1 MEPEK
6 KKRWHRLSRIDLK
19 KVDKQSKK
27 VEVATARH
35 ARKFL
40 LGRLENLQHIRRH
53 LFGWLLLLLVLISL
67 NVAQVMFDQNYVQ
80 VDQPM
85 QNSAYGEGVLGPLN
99 NLNPLF
105 ASSDAEIS
113 ASKLMFSGLLSY
125 DKVGRL
131 QGDVAQNYQISP
143 NGKTYTVNLKP
154 NVKWHD
160 GKPLTAQDVVYTVR
174 TMQDPK
180 TGSRHYSSWQNIEV
194 AATTPQQV
202 VFTLPTSYAPFA
214 SAMTF
219 PILPEHILGKVPPEQ
234 LQENE
239 FNGNPVGSGPFS
251 YVDLQTID
259 ASKDK
264 KALQLDRY
272 EEYWDGPSKLSRFSL
287 YVYGNREDLVKG
299 VQQREVNA
307 ASGVKV
313 NTTRLQSTDVALN
326 NGVFALFKTDN
337 IILKDKNVRKALV
350 QGLDR
355 EKLRSEL
362 GGKKVLEGPIINDQ
376 TPIANQVIQPGY
388 DVTAASQLLDAAGW
402 VKGSD
407 GIRYKAGQPLKLR
420 IVSVDTSS
428 YRKLVGLLSRHWK
441 QLGIKAETQLIDP
454 QQIQQIILRP
464 RAYDILVYELSMGGD
479 PDGYAFWHSSQAS
492 NTGLNFSNYV
502 SPSADDALVT
512 ARGRSNTAQ
521 RDAKYANF
529 AKKWVDDA
537 PAVALY
543 RSSLSYTTTGG
554 TQSITK
560 TDALVSST
568 DRYFNVTNWSSET
581 EKVYNTP

>member
-6 KKRWHRLSRIDLK
+6 KKRWHRLNRIDLK

-27 VEVATARH
+27 VEIATARH

-53 LFGWLLLLLVLISL
+53 LIGWLLLLLVLISL
-67 NVAQVMFDQNYVQ
+67 NVAQVMFDQNYVR
-80 VDQPM
+80 VEQPM

-131 QGDVAQNYQISP
+131 QSDIAQNYVISP
-143 NGKTYTVNLKP
+143 NGRTYTVNLRP
-154 NVKWHD
+154 NVQWHD

-194 AATTPQQV
+194 AATSPQQV

-219 PILPEHILGKVPPEQ
+219 SILPEHILGKVPPEQ

-239 FNGNPVGSGPFS
+239 FNNNPVGSGPFK

-259 ASKDK
+259 TAKDK

-272 EEYWDGPSKLSRFSL
+272 EGYWDGPSKLSRFSL
-287 YVYGNREDLVKG
+287 YVYGNREDLAKG
-299 VQQREVNA
+299 VQQREINA

-313 NTTRLQSTDVALN
+313 SATGLKNTDISLN

-355 EKLRSEL
+355 QKLRNEL
-362 GGKKVLEGPIINDQ
+362 GGKKMLEGPIVNDQ

-388 DVTAASQLLDAAGW
+388 DLAAANQMLDAAGW

-407 GIRYKAGQPLKLR
+407 GIRYKAGQPLQLR
-420 IVSVDTSS
+420 IVSVDTTS
-428 YRKLVGLLSRHWK
+428 YKKLVELLSRHWK

-512 ARGRSNTAQ
+512 ARGRSNSAQ
-521 RDAKYANF
+521 RDAKYASF
-529 AKKWVDDA
+529 AKKWVEDA

-560 TDALVSST
+560 ADALVSST